1 MCGPDSG
8 ESWRQRAAG
17 RVVSLFLACMLLI
30 FSGCGSSDSP
40 PGSVDTRL
48 VVVTT
53 LEDAAD
59 PGDEITLRA
68 ALELVADGGTI
79 VFDPALNGGTIELSI
94 IGEPHSIL
102 RGEVFSSPAEGM
114 QFLGYGERDYGP
126 SALYARKNLTIDAS
140 AMPDGIHLH
149 WSGGVQNPARVL
161 AVYGSLTLRNLTISG
176 GYAAALPL
184 DDAAQPFTLARGA
197 GLAVWGKAV
206 LQNCTIGGNA
216 AFGDPNPSRDRG
228 AFGGGIYADLLELE
242 DSIVSG
248 NAVRGFGAAGG
259 GVYSVG
265 GAGFATGGTSLSRS
279 TLSGNRVEGQH
290 AYGGGIY
297 SDGGG
302 PGNNRTLRL
311 ENCTVARNLVAD
323 HPEIAEDA
331 RFQYYYR
338 GGGIYMSNGF
348 LTLIGCTVAEN
359 AVSGPE
365 AVFNNRPNV
374 GGGGIAATIGNA
386 HVVENLNLRHSLVVG
401 NTLNDDPE
409 DIFSGSLIHFV
420 SQGYNLIGRLDL
432 SQILVP
438 MPEAYSLSRK
448 HWPKQGDLWDI
459 RAAEV
464 LLIDEAVHHP
474 DILSMGVD
482 ADEYALLLYPVQ
494 GEARDAI
501 PASSYTLSHVLGEY
515 CVLSG
520 GEDDFLHHVLEKLR
534 TQYVDELGANFGSDL
549 EELADADFYGPAVTW
564 PSNPDNVPWITF
576 WRELEQEIGDRLGP
590 AGLND
595 DFWGT
600 FSSGLLGDYLWMTMV
615 NSQQTIS
622 LSGLDQLGQSRPQ
635 GGGGDIGAVEMPVE

>member
-1 MCGPDSG
+1 MCGQKG
-8 ESWRQRAAG
+8 GRFWRRRTAG
-17 RVVSLFLACMLLI
+17 CVVSVFLALLLLI
-30 FSGCGSSDSP
+30 FSGCGSSDAPVSFDN
-40 PGSVDTRL
+40 SL
-48 VVVTT
+48 VIVTT
-53 LEDAAD
+53 LEDAGD
-59 PGDEITLRA
+59 PGDETTLRA

-79 VFDPALNGGTIELSI
+79 VFDPALNGGTIELVL
-94 IGEPHSIL
+94 IGEEHSIL

-114 QFLGYGERDYGP
+114 QFLGYAERDYGP
-126 SALYARKNLTIDAS
+126 SALYARKNVTIDAS
-140 AMPDGIHLH
+140 ALPDGIGLH
-149 WSGGVQNPARVL
+149 WRGGEDNPARVL
-161 AVYGSLTLRNLTISG
+161 AVYGDLTLRNLTISG

-197 GLAVWGKAV
+197 GVAVWGKALV
-206 LQNCTIGGNA
+206 QNCTIGGNTA
-216 AFGDPNPSRDRG
+216 IGDPNPSRDRG

-248 NAVRGFGAAGG
+248 NAVQGFGAAGG

-359 AVSGPE
+359 AVSGP
-365 AVFNNRPNV
+365 ATVFNNRPNV

-401 NTLNDDPE
+401 NRLNDVSE

-420 SQGYNLIGRLDL
+420 SQGYNLVGRLDL

-448 HWPKQGDLWDI
+448 HWPKQGDLWDVS
-459 RAAEV
+459 AEDV
-464 LLIDEAVHHP
+464 LLIDAGVRHT
-474 DILSMGVD
+474 DIRSVGVD
-482 ADEYALLLYPVQ
+482 AGENALLWYPVQ
-494 GEARDAI
+494 GDARDAI
-501 PASSYTLSHVLGEY
+501 PASSYTLFHVLGEY
-515 CVLSG
+515 RVLSG
-520 GEDDFLHHVLEKLR
+520 SEDDFLHHVLDKLR
-534 TQYVDELGANFGSDL
+534 TLYIDELGADFGSDL
-549 EELADADFYGPAVTW
+549 EALADAQFYGPAVTW
-564 PSNPDNVPWITF
+564 PSNPDNLPWITF
-576 WRELEQEIGDRLGP
+576 WRELEQEIGDRLGS

-600 FSSGLLGDYLWMTMV
+600 FSSGLLGDSLWLTMV
-615 NSQQTIS
+615 NSRQTIS